1 MQSGAT
7 FELVLAGGL
16 IIVPAR
22 PYRQPRT
29 RHLLYPYPFLIL
41 YVHLLATENE
51 ALLCWG
57 NAFLLLD
64 TLLDA

>member
-22 PYRQPRT
+22 PYRQSRT
-29 RHLLYPYPFLIL
+29 RHLFSLP
-41 YVHLLATENE
+41 
-51 ALLCWG
+51 
-57 NAFLLLD
+57 LLD
-64 TLLDA
+64 LVRTFACRRK